1 MLKDFK
7 LTQKAIFFITLI
19 TILPVLEPDSRAITM
34 LFGSG
39 FSRVV
44 STFFDTLTWISLA
57 LAVLVFICVHA
68 RGVGLGLE
76 ILLPLTLFVCLWS
89 STWFSGYKEPE
100 LLALTFW
107 RLLISFLVYSSC
119 SKTTFS
125 AFCLAWYVYLS
136 LCMALNSLSMYC
148 YFETDGMYLSVDI
161 AGSGRGY
168 YLYGLDNECFMY
180 ALAGSA
186 VGCYY
191 YRACKGKIPISYL
204 LIYTFIFGAY
214 FATEAGTARM
224 IIVILIVYLIISEL
238 TLHPKIS
245 TWSTILICL
254 IGYFVIMIVPQSAAL
269 SDVLSIIGKESTYTG
284 RTEIWKA
291 ALRALSNHWLFG
303 YGISPM
309 SMHYALSLVTIN
321 QFIAWQIGH
330 LHNIVLEYLFKGGII
345 GLLVFIANL
354 LLPIFRLKKGEYYPN
369 ITSST
374 ALFFFIVMWF
384 TCMFEYRLDTIVF
397 WLSIIL
403 IYGIKLLD
411 ENGRYII
418 SIVGD
423 DRIE

>member
-1 MLKDFK
+1 MFK
-7 LTQKAIFFITLI
+7 NFKFTYKTIFCITLI
-19 TILPVLEPDSRAITM
+19 TIVPVLEPDSRAITM
-34 LFGSG
+34 LFGSSL
-39 FSRVV
+39 SRMV
-44 STFFDTLTWISLA
+44 STLFDTLIWTSLA
-57 LAVLVFICVHA
+57 LALLVFICVHA

-76 ILLPLTLFVCLWS
+76 ILLPLTLFICLWS
-89 STWFSGYKEPE
+89 STWLSGYKETE

-107 RLLISFLVYSSC
+107 RLLVPFLVYSSC
-119 SKTTFS
+119 SKTTFA
-125 AFCLAWYVYLS
+125 AFCQAWYVYLS

-148 YFETDGMYLSVDI
+148 FFETDGMYLSVDI

-191 YRACKGKIPISYL
+191 YRALRGNIPISYL

-214 FATEAGTARM
+214 FATEAGTART
-224 IIVILIVYLIISEL
+224 IIVILTIYLFISEL
-238 TLHPKIS
+238 TLHPIIS
-245 TWSTILICL
+245 TWLTILICF
-254 IGYFVIMIVPQSAAL
+254 IGYFVVMIVPQSAAL

-291 ALRALSNHWLFG
+291 ALQALSNHWLFG
-303 YGISPM
+303 YGISPT

-345 GLLVFIANL
+345 GLLAFVGNL
-354 LLPIFRLKKGEYYPN
+354 LLPIVRLKINDYYPN
-369 ITSST
+369 VTSST
-374 ALFFFIVMWF
+374 ALYYFIVMWF

-397 WLSIIL
+397 WLIIIM

-411 ENGRYII
+411 ENGRYTT

-423 DRIE
+423 D